1 MRSVSVDVLA
11 AQVRKAVSVSMM
23 QTGERYVDRDGN
35 PVALWT
41 HDEYDEAMA
50 ALGVLV
56 GYAKRAERMEI
67 KPDPTPRLP
76 ELEIEDGYG
85 I

>member
-1 MRSVSVDVLA
+1 MTPEPSVDVLA
-11 AQVRKAVSVSMM
+11 AQVRGAFIR
-23 QTGERYVDRDGN
+23 ERLYAEVERAEE
-35 PVALWT
+35 AL
-41 HDEYDEAMA
+41 A
-50 ALGVLV
+50 VLV